1 MTGRTTTN
9 LPERRHAARLFQ
21 IASENAKACGRQ
33 PRRGKPMLAV
43 AESLEVAA
51 GQKPRRAKKMTLPKN
66 KT

>member
-1 MTGRTTTN
+1 
-9 LPERRHAARLFQ
+9 
-21 IASENAKACGRQ
+21 
-33 PRRGKPMLAV
+33 MLAV